1 MRSKQNRFSAEFKNQ
16 IVKEVQETGNAT
28 LVARKH
34 DLVAGTVT
42 RWVRESKDTN
52 KKNNPLNQNYEIDS
66 TSLEQENDQ
75 LKKIL
80 GEKDLEIAILRDL
93 LKKNEPTI
101 EEKVEIAKKWIDAE
115 YKATVVLRIIKLN
128 KSTYY
133 YNINK
138 PDTTQDRPRNK
149 GGRPI
154 PGYSFDIN
162 NNRVCDDEIKGRIL
176 EIIETEGDF
185 YGCYKI
191 TVTLRRKY
199 NLVIN
204 KKKVYRLCKE
214 LDILRPQRKIKPKH
228 PRKIAINREITTS
241 NALWEVDVKYGYIQ
255 GEDRFFYV
263 LSYLD
268 VYDRNIIDY
277 HMGLS
282 CKASDAAITL
292 KRAMLKRNL
301 HNKENNLVIRSDN
314 GPQFK
319 SFHFH
324 NTCLELK
331 LEHERIPNATPNKNA
346 HIESFHR
353 ILEDECLSRHEFE
366 SFAHAYKE
374 VAEFMRKYNNL
385 RIHGSLGYITP
396 REYYLQALTG
406 TESKQIV
413 KL

>member
-34 DLVAGTVT
+34 DLVGRKRPRNSNSPWPV
-42 RWVRESKDTN
+42 
-52 KKNNPLNQNYEIDS
+52 
-66 TSLEQENDQ
+66 
-75 LKKIL
+75 
-80 GEKDLEIAILRDL
+80 
-93 LKKNEPTI
+93 KKNEPTI

-214 LDILRPQRKIKPKH
+214 S
-228 PRKIAINREITTS
+228 TS
-241 NALWEVDVKYGYIQ
+241 
-255 GEDRFFYV
+255 
-263 LSYLD
+263 
-268 VYDRNIIDY
+268 
-277 HMGLS
+277 
-282 CKASDAAITL
+282 
-292 KRAMLKRNL
+292 
-301 HNKENNLVIRSDN
+301 
-314 GPQFK
+314 
-319 SFHFH
+319 
-324 NTCLELK
+324 
-331 LEHERIPNATPNKNA
+331 
-346 HIESFHR
+346 
-353 ILEDECLSRHEFE
+353 
-366 SFAHAYKE
+366 
-374 VAEFMRKYNNL
+374 
-385 RIHGSLGYITP
+385 
-396 REYYLQALTG
+396 
-406 TESKQIV
+406 
-413 KL
+413 